1 MSIRLVY
8 RMKTCGDD
16 LTGRLSTHSRRS
28 RQQGVVAL
36 IIIRFARRGHS
47 VADSTAQGT
56 FDEAIDGFDPEV
68 QTIARALKSLI
79 ASIHCEFIEVAW
91 PRQKIA
97 SYGIGPKKMSE
108 HYACIAPQSNYLN
121 LGFYH
126 GVALK
131 DPAGL
136 LEGAGKRLRHVKIK
150 SMSEAKSPHV
160 VRLLKAAV
168 LERENEFRYF

>member
-1 MSIRLVY
+1 
-8 RMKTCGDD
+8 
-16 LTGRLSTHSRRS
+16 LTGGLSRHCRRS
-28 RQQGVVAL
+28 RQKGFVAL
-36 IIIRFARRGHS
+36 IIIRFARRGHT
-47 VADSTAQGT
+47 VAASTAQGT

-68 QTIARALKSLI
+68 QAIARALKSLI
-79 ASIHCEFIEVAW
+79 TSVHGEFIEVAW

-108 HYACIAPQSNYLN
+108 HYAYFAPQSNYVN

-150 SMSEAKSPHV
+150 SMPEAKSRHV
-160 VRLLKAAV
+160 VRLLKAAI
-168 LERENEFRYF
+168 LERENEFRHF

>member
-1 MSIRLVY
+1 M
-8 RMKTCGDD
+8 
-16 LTGRLSTHSRRS
+16 TGRLSRHSCRS
-28 RQQGVVAL
+28 RQKGFVAPFF
-36 IIIRFARRGHS
+36 IRFARRGHS

-56 FDEAIDGFDPEV
+56 FDEAIDGFHPEV
-68 QTIARALKSLI
+68 QSIARALKSLI
-79 ASIHCEFIEVAW
+79 ASIHGEFIEVVW
-91 PRQKIA
+91 TRQKIA

-108 HYACIAPQSNYLN
+108 HYAYIAPQSNYVN

-131 DPAGL
+131 DPSGL

-150 SMSEAKSPHV
+150 SMSEAKSRHV

>member
-1 MSIRLVY
+1 V
-8 RMKTCGDD
+8 
-16 LTGRLSTHSRRS
+16 TGRLSRHSRRS
-28 RQQGVVAL
+28 YQKGFVAL
-36 IIIRFARRGHS
+36 IIIRSARGGHT

-68 QTIARALKSLI
+68 QAIARALKSLI
-79 ASIHCEFIEVAW
+79 ASIHGEFIEVAW
-91 PRQKIA
+91 PRQQIA

-108 HYACIAPQSNYLN
+108 HYAYIAPQSNYVN

-126 GVALK
+126 GGALK
-131 DPAGL
+131 DPSGL

-150 SMSEAKSPHV
+150 SMSEAKSRQV